1 MASDTAAR
9 SIAVNKPRTL
19 LARIG
24 LDRPELR
31 AWAMYDWANS
41 AMVTTIMS
49 AVFPIYYTTVAGQGL
64 TEAAASGRLA
74 LCNNIAKFIPAV
86 LSPILGAIADQRA
99 NRKRMLGASM
109 GLGAAAVA
117 GMWFIQAGDIALAS
131 WLFVISSVA
140 VSISFVFYESMLP
153 HIAADDEIDRVS
165 TAGYALGYVGGG
177 LLLAINL
184 VWISRPHWFGFADA
198 GVASR
203 ASFVSVAIWWLVFS
217 IPLLR
222 RVPEPPAAPG
232 HERENSLAAPF
243 IALGRTLRELV
254 TTYRQTLLMIL
265 AFFIYNDGIMTIIT
279 MAASYGATLGFRTEV
294 MIASLLLVQFIG
306 IPFAF
311 AFGILAD
318 WIGAKASV
326 LAGLA
331 VYVGITV
338 FGFFMKTEAH
348 FLTLAVLVAMVQGGT
363 QALSRSMFAR
373 MVPKHKT
380 GEFFGF
386 FSVFNRF
393 GGMMGTGM
401 FALMALV
408 TNQTRWAI
416 MSVALFFVVGAAL
429 LALVNVSEG
438 ERVAR
443 ANEP

>member
-1 MASDTAAR
+1 
-9 SIAVNKPRTL
+9 
-19 LARIG
+19 
-24 LDRPELR
+24 
-31 AWAMYDWANS
+31 
-41 AMVTTIMS
+41 
-49 AVFPIYYTTVAGQGL
+49 
-64 TEAAASGRLA
+64 
-74 LCNNIAKFIPAV
+74 
-86 LSPILGAIADQRA
+86 
-99 NRKRMLGASM
+99 
-109 GLGAAAVA
+109 
-117 GMWFIQAGDIALAS
+117 
-131 WLFVISSVA
+131 
-140 VSISFVFYESMLP
+140 
-153 HIAADDEIDRVS
+153 
-165 TAGYALGYVGGG
+165 
-177 LLLAINL
+177 
-184 VWISRPHWFGFADA
+184 
-198 GVASR
+198 
-203 ASFVSVAIWWLVFS
+203 
-217 IPLLR
+217 
-222 RVPEPPAAPG
+222 
-232 HERENSLAAPF
+232 
-243 IALGRTLRELV
+243 
-254 TTYRQTLLMIL
+254 
-265 AFFIYNDGIMTIIT
+265 
-279 MAASYGATLGFRTEV
+279 